1 MKELKENFLVNE
13 KGAKVQSLY
22 GVPMMLFENAFTM
35 KSAEVEFLKVIY
47 STARLKI
54 NLKINIY

>member
-35 KSAEVEFLKVIY
+35 KSAEVEFLK
-47 STARLKI
+47 I